1 MKVLPL
7 PCKWLDL
14 CMAWVTMLLFSTEAP
29 LGYTN
34 KNFHP
39 PPLPL
44 HSSFSLFP
52 YLYGQESD
60 YVKWQSH
67 IQGSI

>member
-7 PCKWLDL
+7 PSKWLDL

-34 KNFHP
+34 KNFP
-39 PPLPL
+39 PPPPAPFPCTL
-44 HSSFSLFP
+44 LFP
-52 YLYGQESD
+52 SFPTSMDER
-60 YVKWQSH
+60 VTM
-67 IQGSI
+67 

>member
-39 PPLPL
+39 PPPSPCTL
-44 HSSFSLFP
+44 LFP
-52 YLYGQESD
+52 SSPTSMDER
-60 YVKWQSH
+60 VTM
-67 IQGSI
+67 

>member
-29 LGYTN
+29 LGYTD

-39 PPLPL
+39 PPFALFFFPLPL
-44 HSSFSLFP
+44 LP
-52 YLYGQESD
+52 LWTRE
-60 YVKWQSH
+60 
-67 IQGSI
+67 

>member
-14 CMAWVTMLLFSTEAP
+14 CMAWVTMLLFSTEDP

-39 PPLPL
+39 PPPPAPFPCTL
-44 HSSFSLFP
+44 LFP
-52 YLYGQESD
+52 SFPTSMDER
-60 YVKWQSH
+60 VTM
-67 IQGSI
+67 

>member
-14 CMAWVTMLLFSTEAP
+14 CMAWVTMLLFSTEGP

-34 KNFHP
+34 KNFQPPP
-39 PPLPL
+39 PPLALFFFPL
-44 HSSFSLFP
+44 SLP
-52 YLYGQESD
+52 LWTRE
-60 YVKWQSH
+60 
-67 IQGSI
+67 

>member
-14 CMAWVTMLLFSTEAP
+14 CMAWVTMLFFSTEAP

-39 PPLPL
+39 PPPFPCTL
-44 HSSFSLFP
+44 LFP
-52 YLYGQESD
+52 SFPTSMDER
-60 YVKWQSH
+60 VTM
-67 IQGSI
+67 

>member
-29 LGYTN
+29 LGYSN

-39 PPLPL
+39 PCTL
-44 HSSFSLFP
+44 LFP
-52 YLYGQESD
+52 SSPASMD
-60 YVKWQSH
+60 KRVTM
-67 IQGSI
+67 

>member
-39 PPLPL
+39 PPPPLALFFFPLPL
-44 HSSFSLFP
+44 PLWTR
-52 YLYGQESD
+52 E
-60 YVKWQSH
+60 
-67 IQGSI
+67 

>member
-39 PPLPL
+39 PCALLFPSSPATPLVLFFFPLPL
-44 HSSFSLFP
+44 PLWMR
-52 YLYGQESD
+52 E
-60 YVKWQSH
+60 
-67 IQGSI
+67 